1 MEIKYIGLF
10 IDDNFI
16 RCLNEMFRLYIDWY
30 IKNCKVIRIDFY
42 FYVDF
47 MLSELVINFLFRNC
61 FLYWVIVFVLV
72 YVV

>member
-1 MEIKYIGLF
+1 MIILY
-10 IDDNFI
+10 DV
-16 RCLNEMFRLYIDWY
+16 EMKCFGYIDWY

-47 MLSELVINFLFRNC
+47 MLRELVINFLFRNC